1 MHFYKTYLNRLWKKK
16 IALGLSQGIALFSAL
31 MFFVRYFLEG
41 VSHPSLYLLII
52 LSALFWLAGM
62 ISKRTDNY
70 TALTYLIFLGSLV
83 ILPIRAAA
91 TGGASSSVI
100 TWFMLIPLLSI
111 IMMGKIVGM
120 IITVATLLHFALI
133 LYFKPSIYLI
143 NDVDVSTLTQ
153 FMVLTIGLGLA
164 ILLAV
169 VYENNREALNNQLLA
184 SYQKLEESANLKTR
198 NEQLE
203 GAQGMVRTYNHEINN
218 PLQIALGN
226 LALYQRKGDPKSL
239 QKVQESLI
247 RIGEITKKISDSVN
261 HGQIHFGE
269 VKKENEG

>member
-1 MHFYKTYLNRLWKKK
+1 MQDYKSYLNQLWKKR
-16 IALGLSQGIALFSAL
+16 IALGLCQAVALCSAL
-31 MFFVRYFLEG
+31 MFFVRYYLEG

-52 LSALFWLAGM
+52 VSMLFWVAGM

-70 TALTYLIFLGSLV
+70 TALIYLIFLGSLI

-111 IMMGKIVGM
+111 TMMGKTRGIIV
-120 IITVATLLHFALI
+120 TLATLLHFGCI
-133 LYFKPSIYLI
+133 LYFRPSLYLI
-143 NDVDVSTLTQ
+143 NDVHVGIFTQ

-164 ILLAV
+164 IILAL
-169 VYENNREALNNQLLA
+169 VYEKNRVALNNQLLA
-184 SYQKLEESANLKTR
+184 SFHKLEESANLKVK

-226 LALYQRKGDPKSL
+226 LALYERKGDPKSL
-239 QKVQESLI
+239 QKVQDSLL
-247 RIGEITKKISDSVN
+247 RIGEITKKISDSVD

-269 VKKENEG
+269 VKESHEE